1 MTIEDDQQKGLASW
15 AADCAERSLHIFEE
29 SHPNDRRPRK
39 AIELARSWARGDIPV
54 SAARGGS
61 SNANAAAREIGE
73 DSPARDAAR
82 AAGHAAAAAHNPG
95 HVLHAAAYAVKALT
109 GTDTEAAEKE
119 RSWQFDHLTE
129 ELRPLVYP
137 PDEGDEAPK

>member
-1 MTIEDDQQKGLASW
+1 MAIEDSEQKGLASW

-29 SHPNDRRPRK
+29 SHPDDRRPRK
-39 AIELARSWARGDIPV
+39 AVDLARAWARGDIPV

-61 SNANAAAREIGE
+61 SATNAAARATEE

-82 AAGHAAAAAHNPG
+82 AAGHAAAASHNPG
-95 HVLHAAAYAVKALT
+95 HVLHAATYAVKALT
-109 GTDTEAAEKE
+109 GTDIEAADKE
-119 RSWQFDHLTE
+119 RAWQFDHLSE

-137 PDEGDEAPK
+137 PEEEPETPK

>member
-15 AADCAERSLHIFEE
+15 AADCAERSLHVFEE
-29 SHPNDRRPRK
+29 SPPDDRRPRK
-39 AIELARSWARGDIPV
+39 AIDLARSWARGDTPV

-61 SNANAAAREIGE
+61 SAANAAARATKE

-95 HVLHAAAYAVKALT
+95 HVLHAATYAVKALT
-109 GTDTEAAEKE
+109 GTDTEAADKE
-119 RSWQFDHLTE
+119 RSWQFHHLSE
-129 ELRPLVYP
+129 DLRPLVYP
-137 PDEGDEAPK
+137 PEEEPQN